1 MIFETPQVDERE
13 SEVLA
18 HIEDLRRQL
27 RLWVAER
34 RRWTGVLRRMSF
46 ARQIQAS
53 NSIEGYNSTLDD
65 AVAIVEGEDPLDA
78 TEETRLALQG
88 YRQAMTYVL
97 QLADDPHFTYSTDL
111 LKSLHFMMISHQ
123 LDKSPGRYRLG
134 YVYVRND
141 ATGEIVYEGPDAER
155 VPSLVAELVDSLND
169 VDPSV
174 PVMVRGA
181 MAHLNLVLVHPFRDG
196 NGRMARGLQTLVLA
210 REAILSPEFCSIEEY
225 LGRNTASY
233 YQVLADVG
241 RGYWQPE
248 NDARPWVRYCLK
260 AHYVQARTLLRRI
273 KESERLWEILAE
285 ETSRH
290 RLPERTVSALFEA
303 ARGFRVRNAT
313 YRPLG
318 DVTEQTA
325 TRDLKQLVASGLL
338 VPKGERRGRHYVAS
352 DRLRALRAKSLE
364 VRVPIDDPFA
374 ASPTFDAS

>member
-1 MIFETPQVDERE
+1 MIFETPAVDAEELRVLDEIER
-13 SEVLA
+13 
-18 HIEDLRRQL
+18 LRTQL

-65 AVAIVEGEDPLDA
+65 AVAIVEGEEPLDA
-78 TEETRLALQG
+78 SEETRLALEG

-97 QLADDPHFTYSTDL
+97 QLGDDPHFAYSTDL
-111 LKSLHFMMISHQ
+111 VKSLHFMMMGYQ
-123 LDKSPGRYRLG
+123 LGKSPGRYRLG

-155 VPSLVAELVDSLND
+155 VPALMEELVASLNETASTA
-169 VDPSV
+169 PA
-174 PVMVRGA
+174 MVRAA

-210 REAILSPEFCSIEEY
+210 REGILSAEFSSIEEY
-225 LGRNTASY
+225 LGRNTRGY
-233 YQVLADVG
+233 YDVLARVG
-241 RGYWQPE
+241 RGYWQPQ
-248 NDARPWVRYCLK
+248 NDARPWIRYCLT

-273 KESERLWEILAE
+273 KESERLWTILSE
-285 ETSRH
+285 EASTH
-290 RLPERTVSALFEA
+290 RLPERSISALFEA

-313 YRPLG
+313 YRPLS

-325 TRDLKQLVASGLL
+325 TRDLKQLVQAGLL

-352 DRLRALRAKSLE
+352 DHLRELRSKSLE
-364 VRVPIDDPFA
+364 VRIPIQDPFA
-374 ASPTFDAS
+374 VGRIPKN

>member
-1 MIFETPQVDERE
+1 MIFETPRVDARE

-18 HIEDLRRQL
+18 HIEDLRQQL

-78 TEETRLALQG
+78 SEETRLALQG

-97 QLADDPHFTYSTDL
+97 QLADDPHFAYSTDL
-111 LKSLHFMMISHQ
+111 LKSLHFMMMSHQ
-123 LDKSPGRYRLG
+123 LGKSPGRYRLG

-141 ATGEIVYEGPDAER
+141 VTGEIVYEGPDADR
-155 VPSLVAELVDSLND
+155 VPALMRAIVDSLND
-169 VDPSV
+169 RDPT

-225 LGRNTASY
+225 LGRNTGSY
-233 YQVLADVG
+233 YDVLARVG

-273 KESERLWEILAE
+273 KESERLWAILSE
-285 ETSRH
+285 ETGR
-290 RLPERTVSALFEA
+290 RKLPERTVSALFEA

-313 YRPLG
+313 YRPLS

-325 TRDLKQLVASGLL
+325 TRDLKQLVDAGFL

-352 DRLRALRAKSLE
+352 DHLRELRAKSLE
-364 VRVPIDDPFA
+364 VRVPIEDPFDTSDRLEA
-374 ASPTFDAS
+374 K

>member
-1 MIFETPQVDERE
+1 MIFETPAVDRRE
-13 SEVLA
+13 AEVLD
-18 HIEDLRRQL
+18 HIEDLRGQL
-27 RLWVAER
+27 RRWVAER

-65 AVAIVEGEDPLDA
+65 AVAIIEGEDPLDA
-78 TEETRLALQG
+78 TEETRLALEG

-97 QLADDPHFTYSTDL
+97 QLADDPHFTYSTAL
-111 LKSLHFMMISHQ
+111 LKSLHFMMMSYE
-123 LDKSPGRYRLG
+123 LGKSPGRYRMG

-141 ATGEIVYEGPDAER
+141 ATGDIVYEGPDADR
-155 VPSLVAELVDSLND
+155 VPALMNELVESLND
-169 VDPSV
+169 ADSDT

-225 LGRNTASY
+225 LGRNTSSY
-233 YQVLADVG
+233 YDILAEVG
-241 RGYWQPE
+241 RGYWQPQ
-248 NDARPWVRYCLK
+248 NDARPWVRYCLT

-273 KESERLWEILAE
+273 KESERLWEVLSE
-285 ETSRH
+285 ETNRR

-313 YRPLG
+313 YRPLS
-318 DVTEQTA
+318 DLTEQTA
-325 TRDLKQLVASGLL
+325 TRDLKQLVEAGLL

-352 DRLRALRAKSLE
+352 DHLRALRAESLE
-364 VRVPIDDPFA
+364 VRVPIEDPFE
-374 ASPTFDAS
+374 TTKRLDAK